1 MSSHYKGWIIEFCK
15 WMPVT
20 GKWVAFSRGIRM
32 CAGTE
37 DAIKRIIDQRI
48 KDYPND
54 GHGNTK
60 GNYNV

>member
-1 MSSHYKGWIIEFCK
+1 
-15 WMPVT
+15 MPVT